1 MNNKEIN
8 GKQIYCSAA
17 LKKEDRIKEIEQE
30 SYKYKNSKRRLN
42 LFVKGFSPQT

>member
-8 GKQIYCSAA
+8 GKPIYCCEA
-17 LKKEDRIKEIEQE
+17 LNKKDRLKEVKLE

-42 LFVKGFSPQT
+42 LFVKGFSL